1 MTKACYDRFFRVVG
15 PRLTTLILTDTARVN
30 ADVISSL
37 VDNCQNLTELRLSDL
52 NKFDDEC
59 VRLLTGL
66 GKLEILQISNPGQD
80 VTSEAVI
87 DVLNSVGSGLKELDL
102 SRCIGLTDEVL
113 NAIHD
118 CCPRLQILSIED
130 CELFT
135 ETGLCSLFVDW
146 TKNQG
151 LSRVNF
157 SRVINFSDDNLASLL
172 RHSGGTLE
180 ILNLNSCGKLTYA
193 GLQAFLVKEG
203 DCMKKLEDIDLGFIR
218 QVDDMIVE
226 GLAKRCANLRV
237 VKVWGVPKMTQM
249 VDVPR
254 SVAVVGREAD
264 LL

>member
-1 MTKACYDRFFRVVG
+1 M
-15 PRLTTLILTDTARVN
+15 
-30 ADVISSL
+30 
-37 VDNCQNLTELRLSDL
+37 
-52 NKFDDEC
+52 
-59 VRLLTGL
+59 

-80 VTSEAVI
+80 VTSEAII
-87 DVLNSVGSGLKELDL
+87 DVLDSVGSGLKELDL
-102 SRCIGLTDEVL
+102 SRCIGLTDKVL

-135 ETGLCSLFVDW
+135 GAGLCSLFVDW
-146 TKNQG
+146 TKNPG

-157 SRVINFSDDNLASLL
+157 SRVINFSDDALASLL
-172 RHSGGTLE
+172 HHSGGTLE
-180 ILNLNSCGKLTYA
+180 ILNLNSCGKLTQE

-203 DCMKKLEDIDLGFIR
+203 ECMKRLEDIDLGFIR
-218 QVDDMIVE
+218 EVDDMVIE
-226 GLAKRCANLRV
+226 GLAKRCANLRL